1 MTVATNRQNTSI
13 VLVEVIAVVVA
24 VFASS
29 TMAVT
34 GSDQMAF
41 ANKHEGNKDGQKISQ
56 SDGNRSIR
64 YIIICQ
70 TRGTNSP
77 ITDHSCN
84 NQLTSTKTNSGVST
98 GYLTMKKNYGQ
109 KISENDDGS
118 IRYIIIC
125 QTRGTN
131 SPITDH
137 SCNNQ
142 LTDGNEVPLII
153 PLVFG

>member
-13 VLVEVIAVVVA
+13 VLVQVVTVFVA

-29 TMAVT
+29 TMAVA

-56 SDGNRSIR
+56 NDGNRRIQ

-70 TRGTNSP
+70 TTGTNSP
-77 ITDHSCN
+77 ITDHSCD

-98 GYLTMKKNYGQ
+98 GYVPMKKIYGQ
-109 KISENDDGS
+109 KISQNDES
-118 IRYIIIC
+118 IQYIIIC
-125 QTRGTN
+125 QTTGTN

-137 SCNNQ
+137 SCDNQ
-142 LTDGNEVPLII
+142 LTDGNGVPLII

>member
-13 VLVEVIAVVVA
+13 VLVKIVTVVVA
-24 VFASS
+24 VLISS
-29 TMAVT
+29 VIAVA

-41 ANKHEGNKDGQKISQ
+41 ANKDEGNKNGQKISQ
-56 SDGNRSIR
+56 SDGSTQ

-70 TRGTNSP
+70 TTGTNSP

-98 GYLTMKKNYGQ
+98 GYVPVKKNYGQ
-109 KISENDDGS
+109 KISQSDGS
-118 IRYIIIC
+118 TQYIIIC
-125 QTRGTN
+125 QTTGTN

-142 LTDGNEVPLII
+142 LTDGNGVPLII

>member
-29 TMAVT
+29 AMAVA

-56 SDGNRSIR
+56 NDGNRSTQ

-70 TRGTNSP
+70 TTGTNSP

-84 NQLTSTKTNSGVST
+84 NQF
-98 GYLTMKKNYGQ
+98 
-109 KISENDDGS
+109 
-118 IRYIIIC
+118 
-125 QTRGTN
+125 
-131 SPITDH
+131 
-137 SCNNQ
+137 
-142 LTDGNEVPLII
+142 TDGNGVPLII

>member
-13 VLVEVIAVVVA
+13 VLVQVVTVFVA

-29 TMAVT
+29 AMAVA

-56 SDGNRSIR
+56 NDGNRRIQ

-70 TRGTNSP
+70 TTGTNSP
-77 ITDHSCN
+77 ITDHSCD

-98 GYLTMKKNYGQ
+98 GYVPMKKIYGQ
-109 KISENDDGS
+109 KISQNDES
-118 IRYIIIC
+118 IQYIIIC
-125 QTRGTN
+125 QTTGTN
-131 SPITDH
+131 STIR
-137 SCNNQ
+137 
-142 LTDGNEVPLII
+142 II
-153 PLVFG
+153 PVITN